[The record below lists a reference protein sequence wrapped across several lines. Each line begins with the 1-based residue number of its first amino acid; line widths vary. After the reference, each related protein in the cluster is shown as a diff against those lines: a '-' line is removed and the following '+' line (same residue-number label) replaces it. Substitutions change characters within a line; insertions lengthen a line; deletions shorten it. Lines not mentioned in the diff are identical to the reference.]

1 MPGMLRAARSS
12 FPRLGSTM
20 AGLSQA
26 AAPVLWMLSILLAGD
41 GQSPSLREICDSYD
55 SHVQDISTL
64 ACTYSVEHSSSSG
77 RKVSREWE
85 RDGVRFL
92 HVEHFMPG
100 QPSSGLLH
108 DGIAY
113 FNLRIQ
119 KGRNENIEMRETL
132 ADSFEWTILPETWL
146 GTDVLTTRKTLSELL
161 RAPGSRLVGKEQV
174 SGTECWRISSA
185 PFEVGRGGGDNRVE
199 AYFSPHHDYLPKRI
213 LLYKDGDD
221 PAMRNASW
229 YFDMEVVEFGRFR
242 DERDD
247 IDRFFPAKVRYRQAH
262 PNEMTYE
269 ITKCAINRKFEED
282 HFTSRVPD
290 GVVVLKVDERPNPK

>member
-1 MPGMLRAARSS
+1 
-12 FPRLGSTM
+12 M
-20 AGLSQA
+20 ADFSQA
-26 AAPVLWMLSILLAGD
+26 AASVLLVLSILLAGD
-41 GQSPSLREICDSYD
+41 GQSPSLSEICDSYD

-64 ACTYSVEHSSSSG
+64 ACTYSVEHSSSFG

-85 RDGVRFL
+85 RDGAKFL

-100 QPSSGLLH
+100 QPASGLLH

-113 FNLRIQ
+113 FRLRIQ
-119 KGRNENIEMRETL
+119 KGRNENIQMMETL

-161 RAPGSRLVGKEQV
+161 RTPGSRLVGKEQV
-174 SGTECWRISSA
+174 SGTECWRLSSA
-185 PFEVGRGGGDNRVE
+185 PFEVDRGGGKNRVE
-199 AYFSPHHDYLPKRI
+199 AYLSPHHDYLPKRI

-221 PAMRNASW
+221 PATHKVSW
-229 YFDMEVVEFGRFR
+229 YFDMEVIEFGRFR

-262 PNEMTYE
+262 PNEMTCE
-269 ITKCAINRKFEED
+269 ITTCAINRKFEED
-282 HFTSRVPD
+282 HFNLRVPD
-290 GVVVLKVDERPNPK
+290 GVVVLKVDGKPKSK